1 MRFDAI
7 TIKDIATALGLSK
20 STVSRALRDSQ
31 EINPETKKLIRA
43 YAEEHN
49 YRPNPIALSLKEK
62 RSRSI
67 GIVVCEIANSFF
79 SQVINGIESI
89 AYDRGYNVIISQTH
103 ESLEREMIGLNYLS
117 SRSVDGLLISVSA
130 ETRNFDHLKNLHG
143 KGLPIV
149 FFDRVA
155 NDIKTHKVTV
165 DNFTGSYNATK
176 HLIENGFTR
185 IASISLSQHSSI
197 TQGRLNGHKKA
208 LSDHHIPVD
217 ENLIRYC
224 AHGGLFYE
232 ELEKE
237 MNALLK
243 LKQRPDAIFAS
254 SDKITM
260 GVLRY
265 FKSTGIHVPNDIAV
279 VGFSNSETTDLL
291 QPSLTVVRQP
301 AFEMGKIATEMLINI
316 MEANRAVKVFENR
329 MLPAELVVRDS
340 SIKRMAELLKN

>member
-20 STVSRALRDSQ
+20 STISRALRNSH
-31 EINPETKKLIRA
+31 EISPETKKLVRE

-89 AYDRGYNVIISQTH
+89 AYDSGYNVIISQTH
-103 ESLEREMIGLNYLS
+103 ESFEREIIGLNFLS

-130 ETRNFDHLKNLHG
+130 ETTNFDHIKSLHG

-155 NDIKTHKVTV
+155 NDIKTHNVTV
-165 DNFTGSYNATK
+165 DNFTGAYNATT

-185 IASISLSQHSSI
+185 IASLSLSQHSSI
-197 TQGRLNGHKKA
+197 TQGRLNGYKKA
-208 LSDHHIPVD
+208 LNDHRINVD

-237 MNALLK
+237 MNALMK
-243 LKQRPDAIFAS
+243 LKHTPQAIFAS

-265 FKSTGIHVPNDIAV
+265 FKSTGIRVPNDIAV

-291 QPSLTVVRQP
+291 QPSLTVVKQP
-301 AFEMGKIATEMLINI
+301 AFEMGKIATEMLINL
-316 MEANRAVKVFENR
+316 MEAKRSVKVFENR
-329 MLPAELVVRDS
+329 VLPAELVVRES
-340 SIKRMAELLKN
+340 SAKRIVELLNN

>member
-1 MRFDAI
+1 
-7 TIKDIATALGLSK
+7 
-20 STVSRALRDSQ
+20 
-31 EINPETKKLIRA
+31 
-43 YAEEHN
+43 
-49 YRPNPIALSLKEK
+49 
-62 RSRSI
+62 
-67 GIVVCEIANSFF
+67 
-79 SQVINGIESI
+79 
-89 AYDRGYNVIISQTH
+89 
-103 ESLEREMIGLNYLS
+103 
-117 SRSVDGLLISVSA
+117 VDGLLISVSA
-130 ETRNFDHLKNLHG
+130 ETTNFDHLKSLHS

-165 DNFTGSYNATK
+165 DNFTGSYDATT

-197 TQGRLNGHKKA
+197 TQGRLNGYKKA
-208 LSDHHIPVD
+208 LDDHHIAVD

-237 MNALLK
+237 MNALMK
-243 LKQRPDAIFAS
+243 LKHRPEAIFAS

-265 FKSTGIHVPNDIAV
+265 FKSNGIRVPQDLAV
-279 VGFSNSETTDLL
+279 VGFSNAETTDLL

-301 AFEMGKIATEMLINI
+301 AFEMGKIATEMLIDI
-316 MEANRAVKVFENR
+316 MEAKRPVKVFENR
-329 MLPAELVVRDS
+329 VLPAELVVRES
-340 SIKRMAELLKN
+340 SVKQMIELLNH